1 MLVPAEICKL
11 EVITQKVV
19 YSSLVVLR
27 GLGIKVKDKEGRMDP
42 SLWILKSGLQWKEE
56 EAKIVEGVGKK
67 LQRHTTGFRLDEENG
82 KAKGVYGLRDRGR
95 G

>member
-11 EVITQKVV
+11 EVITQTVV

-42 SLWILKSGLQWKEE
+42 SL
-56 EAKIVEGVGKK
+56 
-67 LQRHTTGFRLDEENG
+67 
-82 KAKGVYGLRDRGR
+82 
-95 G
+95 